1 VLIKAVLS
9 SQAIVCL
16 MPFRESQEATVHR
29 NVVAIAAAP
38 ENYPA
43 KKRWELQLVAAK
55 AAQRISQ
62 KCESTTILTS
72 FASDFSF
79 I

>member
-1 VLIKAVLS
+1 
-9 SQAIVCL
+9 
-16 MPFRESQEATVHR
+16 VHR

-38 ENYPA
+38 ENNLA

-62 KCESTTILTS
+62 KCESTTILTR